1 MTPEPAHSPHL
12 LVFRGREVFAQY
24 NPEQISIYRD
34 NPLIEALPPLLTEE
48 QAFISLSLLPRY
60 DAQERLLPN
69 HERLHLIQEVLQF
82 FQPLPVHIDLEQRF
96 ARLIRSGYRA
106 RNPASREFFHDISQ
120 KVEALV
126 TNQVP
131 PSRLRSTAN
140 GFTIIGMSGVGK
152 TTAVESV
159 LQLYP
164 QVINHSYYRNRD
176 FTLRQIVWLKLDCPF
191 DGSIKGL
198 CLNFF
203 QAVDDL
209 LDTSYYQHYAGK
221 GRRTVDELIPAMA
234 RVASLHCLGVL
245 VIDELQ
251 NLSEAKSGGHKKM
264 LNFFVGLIN
273 TIGLPV
279 VLVGTYKAWSVLS
292 GEFRQMRR
300 GTGQG
305 DLLWHP
311 MPENDTWQFF
321 IESLWRYQYTLYPC
335 PLNPQLAHTLYYE
348 TQGITDFAIKVYMLA
363 QIRAITTG
371 KEKVT
376 EAIIR
381 SVAKDCLCLAAPVL
395 SALKRGDKVELQKFE
410 DVYLVDIEP
419 YFQEAAEKLT
429 LQVINGSVKENT
441 PNESTI
447 ANSQADSCPKKPP
460 HAKPSTSFGSQ
471 SVKPDES
478 GLPEIVASGVKQK
491 VGAYESLQRAGFIK
505 AATEYLFEDI
515 SG

>member
-1 MTPEPAHSPHL
+1 MTSNPALEPHL
-12 LVFRGREVFAQY
+12 LVFRGREVFAEY
-24 NPEQISIYRD
+24 NPEQLSIYRD
-34 NPLIEALPPLLTEE
+34 NPLIEALPSLLTEE
-48 QAFISLSLLPRY
+48 QAFVLLSLLPKY
-60 DAQERLLPN
+60 DTQERLLPN

-106 RNPASREFFHDISQ
+106 RNPACREFFNDVKQ
-120 KVEALV
+120 RVEALH

-131 PSRLRSTAN
+131 PSRLRSTAS

-164 QVINHSYYRNRD
+164 QVINHSHYRNRD

-209 LDTSYYQHYAGK
+209 LDTNYYQHYAGK

-234 RVASLHCLGVL
+234 RVASLHCFGVL

-311 MPENDTWQFF
+311 MPEDDTWQFF

-335 PLNPQLAHTLYYE
+335 PLTPQLRHTLYYE

-395 SALKRGDKVELQKFE
+395 SALKRGDKVELQKYE

-419 YFQEAAEKLT
+419 YFQEATDKLT
-429 LQVINGSVKENT
+429 LPVVNSAAKENT
-441 PNESTI
+441 PNGSTVADSL
-447 ANSQADSCPKKPP
+447 ANSCAEKSPR
-460 HAKPSTSFGSQ
+460 AKSSKSLRSQ
-471 SVKPDES
+471 SQKPDES
-478 GLPEIVASGVKQK
+478 GLPDIVALGVKQK
-491 VGAYESLQRAGFIK
+491 VAAYESLQRAGFIK
-505 AATEYLFEDI
+505 TATEYLLEDI

>member
-1 MTPEPAHSPHL
+1 MTIPEVLHPHL
-12 LVFRGREVFAQY
+12 LVLRGRVVDADY
-24 NPEQISIYRD
+24 CSEQLSIYRD
-34 NPLIEALPPLLTEE
+34 NPLIEALPTLLNEDA
-48 QAFISLSLLPRY
+48 AFMAMQQLPRY
-60 DAQERLLPN
+60 DASERLLPSY
-69 HERLHLIQEVLQF
+69 ERLHLVQEVMQF
-82 FQPLPVHIDLEQRF
+82 FQPLPVHLDLEQRF

-106 RNPASREFFHDISQ
+106 RNPITPQFWRDLPQ
-120 KVEALV
+120 RVEALK
-126 TNQVP
+126 QGQ
-131 PSRLRSTAN
+131 PSSVRLRSTAA

-152 TTAVESV
+152 TTAVEEI

-164 QVINHSYYRNRD
+164 QVINHGYYRQQH

-209 LDTSYYQHYAGK
+209 LGTDYDQNYAYK

-305 DLLWHP
+305 DLIWHP
-311 MPENDTWQFF
+311 MKEDETWQFF
-321 IESLWRYQYTLYPC
+321 LESLWHYQYVQTPTVLT
-335 PLNPQLAHTLYYE
+335 PQLSHILYTE
-348 TQGITDFAIKVYMLA
+348 TQGITDLAIKVYMLA
-363 QIRAITTG
+363 QIRAIVSG
-371 KEKVT
+371 KERVT
-376 EAIIR
+376 AAIIQ
-381 SVAKDCLCLAAPVL
+381 SVVKDCLGLAASVL
-395 SALKRGDKVELQKFE
+395 SALKRGDKIELQKYE
-410 DVYLVDIEP
+410 DIAPIPVASYVEEAQSQVQRRVVDAPPLSAVLDEP
-419 YFQEAAEKLT
+419 TISDSPTTALPRKLHLRQNCLT
-429 LQVINGSVKENT
+429 L
-441 PNESTI
+441 
-447 ANSQADSCPKKPP
+447 
-460 HAKPSTSFGSQ
+460 
-471 SVKPDES
+471 
-478 GLPEIVASGVKQK
+478 
-491 VGAYESLQRAGFIK
+491 
-505 AATEYLFEDI
+505 
-515 SG
+515 